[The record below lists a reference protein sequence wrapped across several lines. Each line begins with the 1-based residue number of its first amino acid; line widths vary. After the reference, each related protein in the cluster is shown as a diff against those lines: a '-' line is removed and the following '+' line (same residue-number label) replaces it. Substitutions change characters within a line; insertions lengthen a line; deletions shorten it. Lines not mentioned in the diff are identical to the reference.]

1 MDINTKEV
9 LRYLGYKGCEADE
22 KTLDLIN
29 HVKIE
34 IITSIQP
41 RSLYRECKLEYL
53 SDSAVKL
60 DGIEF
65 HSEKLVK
72 HLRNS
77 DRILLFAATLGMQSD
92 ILVRR
97 YAGVDTARAA
107 VMQAATAAA
116 VESFCDDVCENI
128 AKEEEKRGYY
138 LRPRFSPGYADLSL
152 ESQKEFFKLLDCTK
166 RIGLTLS
173 ENCMMI
179 PTKSV
184 TAFIGLTKDKD
195 CNFNACAACGNKN
208 CEFRRG

>member
-9 LRYLGYKGCEADE
+9 LRYLGYKGREADE

-166 RIGLTLS
+166 QIGRAH
-173 ENCMMI
+173 
-179 PTKSV
+179 V
-184 TAFIGLTKDKD
+184 
-195 CNFNACAACGNKN
+195 
-208 CEFRRG
+208 

>member
-9 LRYLGYKGCEADE
+9 LRYLGYKGREADE

-53 SDSAVKL
+53 SDGAVKL

-77 DRILLFAATLGMQSD
+77 DRYCFLPQRS
-92 ILVRR
+92 VC
-97 YAGVDTARAA
+97 RA
-107 VMQAATAAA
+107 
-116 VESFCDDVCENI
+116 I
-128 AKEEEKRGYY
+128 
-138 LRPRFSPGYADLSL
+138 FS
-152 ESQKEFFKLLDCTK
+152 
-166 RIGLTLS
+166 
-173 ENCMMI
+173 
-179 PTKSV
+179 
-184 TAFIGLTKDKD
+184 
-195 CNFNACAACGNKN
+195 
-208 CEFRRG
+208 